1 MTRSTSHRRGPGSLL
16 LALARAIFDASIVAS
31 IVEPTIADLQADVA
45 AAGPHPLRRAHARL
59 RGYAAFW
66 TLVLLAP
73 IAAHA
78 WPERKEGSMLTSPAL
93 ATRRGGLTIWIV
105 MAGVLGFTSPA
116 MTPWTATVLVGGLI
130 FAVAMHL
137 WYSRHPIIVATP
149 EGQPRPEIN
158 LSRIPV
164 GGNIGGLIFMA
175 GSMGIL
181 VAGLPG
187 WRWFFG
193 AAVVGGFL
201 TATLVYAWHALR
213 PSHGLPENLIVLR

>member
-1 MTRSTSHRRGPGSLL
+1 MTRSTSHRGPGSILL
-16 LALARAIFDASIVAS
+16 VIARVVFDASIVAS
-31 IVEPTIADLQADVA
+31 VVEPTIADLQAEAA
-45 AAGPHPLRRAHARL
+45 AAGRHRLRRAFARL

-73 IAAHA
+73 FAASA
-78 WPERKEGSMLTSPAL
+78 WPARKEGSMTLSLAP
-93 ATRRGGLTIWIV
+93 ATRRGGLSIWLV

-116 MTPWTATVLVGGLI
+116 MTSWTATVLAGGLV

-137 WYSRHPIIVATP
+137 WYSRHPLMVATP
-149 EGQPRPEIN
+149 NGQQRPEIN

-193 AAVVGGFL
+193 AAVVGGVL
-201 TATLVYAWHALR
+201 TATLVYAWHTLR
-213 PSHGLPENLIVLR
+213 PAHGLPENLIHLR